1 MVTGHSW
8 TIIKFFLESYR
19 SFQRSTA
26 NYDFHQ
32 RIDETRHVIRALMQL
47 SLSPKYHHVILT
59 TGASS
64 LRSWET
70 GHMKKRSNPRPVG
83 GDCKGI
89 PLRNGRNLQVWELN
103 YSLIICPDG
112 KVLEKLGIRPRL
124 WPMSVRLRSHNAWV
138 LECGKLN
145 SLRGAAFCWNLKS

>member
-8 TIIKFFLESYR
+8 TIIKFFLQNYR
-19 SFQRSTA
+19 SFQKSTA
-26 NYDFHQ
+26 HYDFHQ

-64 LRSWET
+64 LRSWEL
-70 GHMKKRSNPRPVG
+70 PVG

-89 PLRNGRNLQVWELN
+89 LLRNARNLQVWELN